1 MAKMTKADIQKR
13 QLEIMTKMDEM
24 DEKTNAREAKM
35 RALTSEEQKGALTEE
50 QKRELEALKAEQRSQ
65 DIEYDALVRESA
77 GLSARAK
84 AMATG
89 KDLEQIREREDY
101 GAKIREMVNDCFTN
115 RRAANATTILANAIT
130 KDPGGDNN
138 TEANL
143 QAGGLIP
150 VEIRPIIDTKVP
162 GTELPDDLVMVTGV
176 TGTQVI
182 PYSINDV
189 KFTVEGEVTKVN
201 EQPLDFAN
209 ITTSPK
215 RVAASVPVS
224 RRAVANAAFD
234 IIAFITYK
242 FQKGWAIFRALHIYA
257 HGNYTKLQ
265 SPFAQVTVKELTLD
279 ENIGKNLAKEI
290 AEMYDLGFEGDPE
303 LIFDKTT
310 EVDLKFTKLIP
321 GTTDSNRTVVE
332 NGQCVGYRYHIS
344 PFVDYTID
352 ANGVAS
358 KDFVGEGENKK
369 AVRYIAIGHFGYL
382 NEQVYADGIEFN
394 IDGTSSA
401 NFDRNVI
408 ALGMGLDYSLVEM
421 SSKVNGNTS
430 GKPQAFKLIKL
441 IEPASSN
448 EIGG

>member
-1 MAKMTKADIQKR
+1 MAKMTKADIEKR
-13 QLEIMTKMDEM
+13 QLEIMTKLDEM
-24 DEKTNAREAKM
+24 DEKTNVREAKM
-35 RALTSEEQKGALTEE
+35 RTLTSEEQKEE
-50 QKRELEALKAEQRSQ
+50 REKLMAEQRSQ

-89 KDLEQIREREDY
+89 KEMEQIREREDY

-115 RRAANATTILANAIT
+115 RRAANATTILANAI
-130 KDPGGDNN
+130 KDGADQNV
-138 TEANL
+138 TANL
-143 QAGGLIP
+143 EAGGLIP

-162 GTELPDDLVMVTGV
+162 GIELPEDLVMVTGV

-189 KFTVEGEVTKVN
+189 KFTVEGEVTKVA
-201 EQPLDFAN
+201 EQALDFAN

-242 FQKGWAIFRALHIYA
+242 FQKGWAMFRALHIYA
-257 HGNYTKLQ
+257 HGNYAKLQ
-265 SPFAQVTVKELTLD
+265 SPFAQVDVVELTLD

-290 AEMYDLGFEGDPE
+290 AKMYDLGFEGNPE
-303 LIFDKTT
+303 LIMDKTT

-321 GTTDSNRTVVE
+321 GTTDSNRTVIQD
-332 NGQCVGYRYHIS
+332 GQCVGYRYHVS
-344 PFVDYTID
+344 PYIDYSID
-352 ANGVAS
+352 ADGVAT
-358 KDFVGEGENKK
+358 KGED
-369 AVRYIAIGHFGYL
+369 RYIGIGHFGYL

-421 SSKVNGNTS
+421 SSKVNGNTD

-441 IEPASSN
+441 VEA
-448 EIGG
+448 

>member
-35 RALTSEEQKGALTEE
+35 RALTSEEQKEE
-50 QKRELEALKAEQRSQ
+50 REKLMAEQRSQ

-89 KDLEQIREREDY
+89 KDLENIRDREDY

-130 KDPGGDNN
+130 TGDDQN
-138 TEANL
+138 TTANL
-143 QAGGLIP
+143 EAGGLIP
-150 VEIRPIIDTKVP
+150 VEIKPIIDTKVP
-162 GTELPDDLVMVTGV
+162 GIELPEDLVMVTGV

-189 KFTVEGEVTKVN
+189 KFTVEGEVTKVA
-201 EQPLDFAN
+201 EQSLDFAN

-242 FQKGWAIFRALHIYA
+242 FQKGWAMFRALHIYA
-257 HGNYTKLQ
+257 HGAYTKLQ
-265 SPFAQVTVKELTLD
+265 SPFAQVNVVELTLD

-290 AEMYDLGFEGDPE
+290 AKMYDLGFEGDPE
-303 LIFDKTT
+303 LIMDKTT

-321 GTTDSNRTVVE
+321 GTTDSNRTVIQD
-332 NGQCVGYRYHIS
+332 GQCVGYRYHVS
-344 PFVDYTID
+344 PYIDYSID
-352 ANGVAS
+352 ADGVAT
-358 KDFVGEGENKK
+358 KGED
-369 AVRYIAIGHFGYL
+369 RYIGIGHFGYL

-441 IEPASSN
+441 VEATADK
-448 EIGG
+448 

>member
-1 MAKMTKADIQKR
+1 MAKMTKAQINER
-13 QLEIMTKMDEM
+13 QLEIMTKLDEM
-24 DEKTNAREAKM
+24 DEKTNVREAKM
-35 RALTSEEQKGALTEE
+35 RTLTSEEQKD
-50 QKRELEALKAEQRSQ
+50 ELAKLQAEQREQ
-65 DIEYDALVRESA
+65 DIQYDALVRESA

-89 KDLEQIREREDY
+89 KELEQIREREDY
-101 GAKIREMVNDCFTN
+101 GAKIRELISDCYTN

-130 KDPGGDNN
+130 SGGDQNVN
-138 TEANL
+138 ANL
-143 QAGGLIP
+143 EAGGLIP

-162 GTELPDDLVMVTGV
+162 GTELPEDLVMVTGV

-189 KFTVEGEVTKVN
+189 KFTVEGEVTKVA
-201 EQPLDFAN
+201 EQALDFAN

-224 RRAVANAAFD
+224 RRAVAQAAFD
-234 IIAFITYK
+234 IVAFITYK
-242 FQKGWAIFRALHIYA
+242 FQKGWAQFRALHIYA
-257 HGNYTKLQ
+257 HGEYDKLQ
-265 SPFAQVTVKELTLD
+265 SPFAQVDVVELTLD

-290 AEMYDLGFEGDPE
+290 AKMYDLGFEGDPE
-303 LIFDKTT
+303 IIMDKTT

-321 GTTDSNRTVVE
+321 GTTDSNRTVVQD
-332 NGQCVGYRYHIS
+332 GQCVGYRYHVS
-344 PFVDYTID
+344 PFIDYAI
-352 ANGVAS
+352 ASNGVAT
-358 KDFVGEGENKK
+358 KD
-369 AVRYIAIGHFGYL
+369 ATYRYIGIGHFGYL

-408 ALGMGLDYSLVEM
+408 AMGMGLDYSLVEL

-441 IEPASSN
+441 VEPVSSAQ
-448 EIGG
+448 IGD

>member
-1 MAKMTKADIQKR
+1 MTKMTKEDIKKR
-13 QLEIMTKMDEM
+13 QLEIMTKLDEM
-24 DEKTNAREAKM
+24 DEKTNVREAKM
-35 RALTSEEQKGALTEE
+35 RTLTSEEQKD
-50 QKRELEALKAEQRSQ
+50 ELAKLQAEQREQ
-65 DIEYDALVRESA
+65 DIKYDALVRESA

-89 KDLEQIREREDY
+89 KEMEQIREREDY

-130 KDPGGDNN
+130 EGTDQN
-138 TEANL
+138 TTANL
-143 QAGGLIP
+143 DAGKLIP

-162 GTELPDDLVMVTGV
+162 GIELPEDLVMVTGV

-189 KFTVEGEVTKVN
+189 KFTVEGEVTKVA
-201 EQPLDFAN
+201 EQALDFAN

-242 FQKGWAIFRALHIYA
+242 FQKGWAMFRALHIYA
-257 HGNYTKLQ
+257 HGNYAKLQ
-265 SPFAQVTVKELTLD
+265 SPFAQVTVETLTLD
-279 ENIGKNLAKEI
+279 ENIGKNLAKKI
-290 AEMYDLGFEGDPE
+290 AAMYDLGFEGDPE
-303 LIFDKTT
+303 IIMDKTT

-321 GTTDSNRTVVE
+321 GTTDSNRTVIQD
-332 NGQCVGYRYHIS
+332 GQCVGYRYHVS
-344 PFVDYTID
+344 PYIDYTID
-352 ANGVAS
+352 ANGVAT
-358 KDFVGEGENKK
+358 KETD
-369 AVRYIAIGHFGYL
+369 RYIGIGHFGYL

-421 SSKVNGNTS
+421 SSKVNGGLAAPNN

-441 IEPASSN
+441 VEPVSSN
-448 EIGG
+448 EIGD

>member
-13 QLEIMTKMDEM
+13 QMEIMTKMDEM

-35 RALTSEEQKGALTEE
+35 RALTSEEQKGTITEE

-84 AMATG
+84 AMASG
-89 KDLEQIREREDY
+89 KELENIREREDY
-101 GAKIREMVNDCFTN
+101 GAKIRELVNDCYTN

-130 KDPGGDNN
+130 TGADQNVTG
-138 TEANL
+138 NL
-143 QAGGLIP
+143 EAGGLIP

-162 GTELPDDLVMVTGV
+162 GTELPEDLVMVTGV

-189 KFTVEGEVTKVN
+189 KFTVEGEVTKVE
-201 EQPLDFAN
+201 EQKLDFAN

-224 RRAVANAAFD
+224 RRAVAQAAFD
-234 IIAFITYK
+234 IVAFITYK
-242 FQKGWAIFRALHIYA
+242 FQKGWAQFRALHIYA
-257 HGNYTKLQ
+257 HGEYDKLQ
-265 SPFAQVTVKELTLD
+265 SPFAQVDVVELTLD
-279 ENIGKNLAKEI
+279 ENIGKNLAREI
-290 AEMYDLGFEGDPE
+290 AAMYDLGFEGDPE
-303 LIFDKTT
+303 IIMDKTT

-321 GTTDSNRTVVE
+321 GTTDSNRTVVQD
-332 NGQCVGYRYHIS
+332 GQCVGYRYHVS
-344 PFVDYTID
+344 PFIDYAI
-352 ANGVAS
+352 ASNGVAT
-358 KDFVGEGENKK
+358 KDPTY
-369 AVRYIAIGHFGYL
+369 RYIGIGHFGYL

-408 ALGMGLDYSLVEM
+408 AMGMGLDYSLVEL

-430 GKPQAFKLIKL
+430 NKPQAFKLIKL
-441 IEPASSN
+441 VEAASSS
-448 EIGG
+448 EI

>member
-35 RALTSEEQKGALTEE
+35 RALTSEEQKGTITDE

-89 KDLEQIREREDY
+89 KELEQIREREDY
-101 GAKIREMVNDCFTN
+101 GAKIREMVNDCYTN

-130 KDPGGDNN
+130 TGADQNVTG
-138 TEANL
+138 NL
-143 QAGGLIP
+143 EAGGLIP

-162 GTELPDDLVMVTGV
+162 GTELPEDLVMVTGV

-189 KFTVEGEVTKVN
+189 KFTVEGEVTKVE
-201 EQPLDFAN
+201 EQALDFAN

-224 RRAVANAAFD
+224 RRAVAQAAFD
-234 IIAFITYK
+234 IVAFITYK
-242 FQKGWAIFRALHIYA
+242 FQKGWAQFRALHIYA
-257 HGNYTKLQ
+257 HGEYDKLQ
-265 SPFAQVTVKELTLD
+265 SPFAQVDVVELTLD

-290 AEMYDLGFEGDPE
+290 AKMYDLGFEGDPE
-303 LIFDKTT
+303 IIMDKTT

-321 GTTDSNRTVVE
+321 GTTDSNRTVVQD
-332 NGQCVGYRYHIS
+332 GQCVGYRYHVS
-344 PFVDYTID
+344 PFIDYAIA
-352 ANGVAS
+352 ANGIAT
-358 KDFVGEGENKK
+358 KD
-369 AVRYIAIGHFGYL
+369 ATYRYIGIGHFGYL

-394 IDGTSSA
+394 VDGTSQE

-408 ALGMGLDYSLVEM
+408 ALGMGLDYSLVEL

-441 IEPASSN
+441 VESASNSD
-448 EIGG
+448 I